1 LLLGVSN
8 GPFFSFM
15 KIQAI
20 RNVAVA
26 GQHLNAGEVREV
38 SEADGSYLIRNNKAI
53 AAVEAP
59 ACPPKPPVKPKAKK
73 ATNGT

>member
-1 LLLGVSN
+1 
-8 GPFFSFM
+8 M

-53 AAVEAP
+53 EAP
-59 ACPPKPPVKPKAKK
+59 KPKPKPKAKK
-73 ATNGT
+73 VSNGVK

>member
-1 LLLGVSN
+1 
-8 GPFFSFM
+8 M

-20 RNVAVA
+20 RSVAVA

-38 SEADGSYLIRNNKAI
+38 SDADGSYLIRNNKAI
-53 AAVEAP
+53 KAPEAP
-59 ACPPKPPVKPKAKK
+59 ASPPKPPAKPKVKK

>member
-1 LLLGVSN
+1 
-8 GPFFSFM
+8 M

-38 SEADGSYLIRNNKAI
+38 SDVDGAYLIRNNKAI
-53 AAVEAP
+53 QAPEAP
-59 ACPPKPPVKPKAKK
+59 ACPPKPPAKPKVKK
-73 ATNGT
+73 TTDGPK

>member
-1 LLLGVSN
+1 
-8 GPFFSFM
+8 M

-38 SEADGSYLIRNNKAI
+38 SDVDGAYLIRNNKAI
-53 AAVEAP
+53 EAVEAP
-59 ACPPKPPVKPKAKK
+59 ACPPKPPVKPKVKK
-73 ATNGT
+73 ATDGT

>member
-1 LLLGVSN
+1 
-8 GPFFSFM
+8 M

-38 SEADGSYLIRNNKAI
+38 SDVDGSYLIRNNKAI
-53 AAVEAP
+53 EAPEAP
-59 ACPPKPPVKPKAKK
+59 ACPPKPPAKPKVKK
-73 ATNGT
+73 TTDGPK